1 MIVSDLMRKV
11 MADVAAGQVRFMRAS
26 SVAVG
31 EPCRVL

>member
-11 MADVAAGQVRFMRAS
+11 MADVAVGQVRFMRAS
-26 SVAVG
+26 SVAVR

>member
-11 MADVAAGQVRFMRAS
+11 MADVAAGQVRFMRVS

-31 EPCRVL
+31 ESCRVL